1 MTQKRDTDRQKNM
14 RLTRVFFIYCR
25 LLQESTTCRQSPSY
39 RIYAVDFLGSCATKL
54 GKNTKS
60 LSFLRKHDKIFS
72 FIPFTTLFL
81 VA

>member
-1 MTQKRDTDRQKNM
+1 MTQKRDTDRQKNVP
-14 RLTRVFFIYCR
+14 LTRVFCIYCVP
-25 LLQESTTCRQSPSY
+25 LQESTTCRQSPSY
-39 RIYAVDFLGSCATKL
+39 RIYAVSFLGSCATKL

>member
-1 MTQKRDTDRQKNM
+1 MTQKCDTDRQKNM
-14 RLTRVFFIYCR
+14 PITRVFLIYCR
-25 LLQESTTCRQSPSY
+25 PLQESTACRRSPSY
-39 RIYAVDFLGSCATKL
+39 RIYTVGFLGSCATKL

-60 LSFLRKHDKIFS
+60 LSFLRKHDKIFN

>member
-14 RLTRVFFIYCR
+14 PLTRVFFIYCVP
-25 LLQESTTCRQSPSY
+25 LQESTTCRQSPSY
-39 RIYAVDFLGSCATKL
+39 RIDAVGFLGSCATKL

-60 LSFLRKHDKIFS
+60 ISFLRKHDKIFNFS
-72 FIPFTTLFL
+72 PFTTLFL

>member
-1 MTQKRDTDRQKNM
+1 MTQKCDTDRQKNM
-14 RLTRVFFIYCR
+14 PITRVFLIYCR
-25 LLQESTTCRQSPSY
+25 PLQESTVCRRSPQY
-39 RIYAVDFLGSCATKL
+39 RIYTVGFLGSCATKL

-60 LSFLRKHDKIFS
+60 LSFLRKHDKIFN